1 VTAPGSLEPPR
12 ATAPHGLVRAP
23 ATKDQADAHRFGL
36 RRFEAALVR
45 ADPVLAHEQLRS
57 QRRAAFAGVVLGVL
71 GLVAAA
77 VIAAVSPQP
86 DWKRESLVVGRTSGA
101 MYAVAH
107 DPDRLVPVANAAA
120 GRLVVAALGA
130 GSEPVEPRVVRD
142 EDLADAART
151 PAAAVPGAVAVR
163 TDGPP
168 VPDRWAICERIGRG
182 APRRTVVLAGALAP
196 APRPPAP
203 VEMGERAGAAAQGG
217 AGSSA
222 AGPATRADPPPGLL
236 LSGGAGDT
244 WAVIAGVRH
253 RIDPGDPVV
262 VAALGLTGHTPRPVG
277 AGLLS
282 AITEGP
288 ALRAPV
294 VAAGPGPAGM
304 GEDAGTVLVVR
315 PLNTPA
321 RYYAVLAGGVQEIP
335 GTLAEAL
342 RARSG
347 ADPVEAAPGTVAD
360 APAVAELDAAAWPA
374 STGPWADPADG
385 HVVCWTWAGGVTD
398 VVTAAELPVA
408 PGAAT
413 VDLATADGSGP
424 GTDTVVLRDPGPVRA
439 RSASGGGTL
448 WLLSGA
454 GVAYGVADDATG
466 AALGVT
472 AAADAPEAALRLVP
486 AGPALDL
493 AQARAVVDGL
503 P

>member
-12 ATAPHGLVRAP
+12 ATAPHGLVQAP

-57 QRRAAFAGVVLGVL
+57 QRRAAFAGAVLGVL

-86 DWKRESLVVGRTSGA
+86 DWTRQSLVVGRTSGA

-120 GRLVVAALGA
+120 GRLVVAAMGGA
-130 GSEPVEPRVVRD
+130 GGTVEPRVVRD
-142 EDLADAART
+142 EDLAVAART

-163 TDGPP
+163 ADGPP
-168 VPDRWAICERIGRG
+168 VPDRWAVCDRLGRG
-182 APRRTVVLAGALAP
+182 VPRRTLVLAGSLAP
-196 APRPPAP
+196 TPRPPVPA
-203 VEMGERAGAAAQGG
+203 GERAVAAAQGG
-217 AGSSA
+217 TGSSA
-222 AGPATRADPPPGLL
+222 PGPVPAADPAPGLL

-244 WAVIAGVRH
+244 WAVIGGVRH

-294 VAAGPGPAGM
+294 VAAGPGPAGL
-304 GEDAGTVLVVR
+304 GENAGTVLVVR
-315 PLNTPA
+315 PLNGPA
-321 RYYAVLAGGVQEIP
+321 RYYAVLDGGVQEIP
-335 GTLAEAL
+335 GPFAEAL

-347 ADPVEAAPGTVAD
+347 VDPVEVAPGTVAEV
-360 APAVAELDAAAWPA
+360 PAVTELNAAAWPVSA
-374 STGPWADPADG
+374 GPWADPPEG

-398 VVTAAELPVA
+398 VLTAAEPPVA
-408 PGAAT
+408 PGTVA
-413 VDLATADGSGP
+413 VDLAAADGTGP

-439 RSASGGGTL
+439 HSASGGGTL

-472 AAADAPEAALRLVP
+472 AAAGAPEAALRLLP

-493 AQARAVVDGL
+493 AAARAVVDGL
-503 P
+503 PR